1 MHDIRVVLYMI
12 SQSSDMIDT
21 ANRIVKSCLVK
32 RKQSTH
38 NIVSSYLSRVEVQ
51 QKSVQSE
58 YKMKYVCVY
67 ESSVDTLPRE
77 GDESERRELC

>member
-12 SQSSDMIDT
+12 SQSSDMTDT
-21 ANRIVKSCLVK
+21 ANRIVEKSCLVK

-38 NIVSSYLSRVEVQ
+38 NIVSSYLSRVEVVQ

-58 YKMKYVCVY
+58 YKMKYVCV
-67 ESSVDTLPRE
+67 
-77 GDESERRELC
+77 

>member
-1 MHDIRVVLYMI
+1 MHDIRVLYMI
-12 SQSSDMIDT
+12 SQSSDMTDT
-21 ANRIVKSCLVK
+21 ANRIEKSYLVK

-51 QKSVQSE
+51 QKS
-58 YKMKYVCVY
+58 
-67 ESSVDTLPRE
+67 E